1 MFIKEYFA
9 EKKRKKERERRKK
22 KYAKIAKLTALG
34 VTTGIVTGKL
44 VSKTEP
50 GKKAGEKIRKTTSDL
65 TTQIVANDKSPLGK
79 LSKKFKSAKNKITDS
94 KKNVNDYFK
103 KKYHVVDIKI
113 EKNFDTI
120 STKDEME
127 EQE

>member
-44 VSKTEP
+44 VSKTEH
-50 GKKAGEKIRKTTSDL
+50 GKKAGEKIRETTSNL
-65 TTQIVANDKSPLGK
+65 TSQIIADDKSLGK
-79 LSKKFKSAKNKITDS
+79 LSRKFKSVKNKITDS
-94 KKNVNDYFK
+94 KRNVNDYFK
-103 KKYHVVDIKI
+103 KKYHVVDIKV
-113 EKNFDTI
+113 EKKFDTLP
-120 STKDEME
+120 TKDETE